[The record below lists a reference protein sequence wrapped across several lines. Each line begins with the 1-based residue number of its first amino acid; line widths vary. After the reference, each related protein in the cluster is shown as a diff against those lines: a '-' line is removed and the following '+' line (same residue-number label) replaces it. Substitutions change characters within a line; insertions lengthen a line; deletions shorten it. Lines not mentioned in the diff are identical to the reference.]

1 MSVTSYANT
10 VSIEEEIPRAR
21 DALLTDALAVE
32 EDMEDHKPAEDLLA
46 VEGMDDALAYELAQ
60 HGIVTR
66 ENLGDLATDELME
79 LGIDGLQEDRAAALI
94 MAAREPA

>member
-1 MSVTSYANT
+1 MDFSK
-10 VSIEEEIPRAR
+10 
-21 DALLTDALAVE
+21 LTIMDF
-32 EDMEDHKPAEDLLA
+32 EDLRHTIPDTMNA
-46 VEGMDDALAYELAQ
+46 GAQ
-60 HGIVTR
+60 YVQDRVTR